1 MNNDFMK
8 NLYHRNLR
16 HTVKQYFC
24 TLFDYIEYVFAGS
37 FIVLW
42 PEIFSKVSTAVIS
55 WLDFTMNSQR
65 KSDHIKWESAVNII
79 YINL

>member
-8 NLYHRNLR
+8 NLYYRNLR
-16 HTVKQYFC
+16 HTGKQYFC
-24 TLFDYIEYVFAGS
+24 ILFDYTEYVFAGS

-55 WLDFTMNSQR
+55 WLYFTMNSQR
-65 KSDHIKWESAVNII
+65 KSDHIKWKSAVNII